1 MHQLLDFFS
10 FIYICV
16 IYFIQLIH
24 LKLLLAFKKYF
35 AINEPK
41 DFLNVAIKNIFNL
54 TIIRIIVKLDSIP
67 DSNEICVLFRK
78 KIETECQILELKY
91 EIEVN
96 SKKFPVPSLT
106 LQKLEKQ
113 LTIFEIKLLQ
123 IQSQLKAYTG
133 CLESEEIFSEQVL
146 KVSNPYNTT
155 NKKVQ
160 IVNLCKNC
168 TALLSNNV

>member
-1 MHQLLDFFS
+1 MRQLLDFFS
-10 FIYICV
+10 FIYICF
-16 IYFIQLIH
+16 IYFIQLVH
-24 LKLLLAFKKYF
+24 LKLLFAFKKYF

-41 DFLNVAIKNIFNL
+41 NFLNVGLRNIFNL
-54 TIIRIIVKLDSIP
+54 TIIRIIVKHNSIA
-67 DSNEICVLFRK
+67 DIQEICALFRK

-106 LQKLEKQ
+106 LQNLEKQ
-113 LTIFEIKLLQ
+113 LTVFEIKLLQ
-123 IQSQLKAYTG
+123 IQSQLKAYTS
-133 CLESEEIFSEQVL
+133 LESEEILNEQVL
-146 KVSNPYNTT
+146 QVSNPYNTT

-168 TALLSNNV
+168 TTLLSSNV